1 MKNIIFFSIII
12 IFFFSKS
19 LAFTQ
24 ENIVY
29 LDVDYIFNNSNNGK
43 ILKSKLN
50 QLNEQNN
57 QILKKKETEIINFD
71 KDINLKK
78 NIINKAELEKKITEL
93 NNKIREFNDLKNKL
107 NNDYEKIKNDEL
119 TSFFNNISPLIQS
132 YMLENSIKIIFD
144 KKNIFLADKKN
155 DISEDILKLIN
166 KN

>member
-78 NIINKAELEKKITEL
+78 NIINKAELEKKINEL